1 MVGGGD
7 KESSWRQ
14 RWDVGGGAAA
24 LRRKRLDQ
32 SHDVIRRPRGPYGGW
47 TSYRRVGDGQG
58 TYRARGR
65 EDAQGGEVPRGSP

>member
-1 MVGGGD
+1 MW
-7 KESSWRQ
+7 E
-14 RWDVGGGAAA
+14 AA

>member
-1 MVGGGD
+1 MW
-7 KESSWRQ
+7 E
-14 RWDVGGGAAA
+14 AA

-32 SHDVIRRPRGPYGGW
+32 SHDVIRRPRGPSGPDTRGPYGGW
-47 TSYRRVGDGQG
+47 TAYRRVGDGQG